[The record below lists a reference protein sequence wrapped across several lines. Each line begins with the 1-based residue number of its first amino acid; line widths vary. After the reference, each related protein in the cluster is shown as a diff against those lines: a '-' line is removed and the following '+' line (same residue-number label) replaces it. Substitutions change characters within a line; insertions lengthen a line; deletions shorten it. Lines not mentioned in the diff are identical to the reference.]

1 MSDGRDKERVQGVE
15 GGGREKKGN
24 RRAMGVGREA
34 NLGNREQKLF
44 SSVFLPLG
52 CFGHE
57 PQCCGGDD
65 SGSFVEYVYTPYTL
79 NTLSTAY
86 SLGCV

>member
-1 MSDGRDKERVQGVE
+1 
-15 GGGREKKGN
+15 
-24 RRAMGVGREA
+24 MGVGREA

-52 CFGHE
+52 PFGHE

-65 SGSFVEYVYTPYTL
+65 SGPFV
-79 NTLSTAY
+79 STY
-86 SLGCV
+86 N